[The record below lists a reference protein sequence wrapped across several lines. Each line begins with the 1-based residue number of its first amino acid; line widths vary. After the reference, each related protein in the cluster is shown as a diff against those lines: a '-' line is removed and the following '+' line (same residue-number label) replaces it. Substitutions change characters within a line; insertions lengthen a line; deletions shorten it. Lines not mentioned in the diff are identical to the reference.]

1 MATGSGSRDAEE
13 FGQGTKIHVPRKMG
27 LDKNGFFFF
36 FSSLSFNGNS
46 YKKREIHIF
55 DDFSKFQLI
64 VVEADCPR
72 MRAAVAETY
81 KNESERSDVQLRDY
95 YKKLETITGQK
106 MKTITDVELLY
117 NTLEIEVTNPRK
129 KLKKRRPWKII
140 ENVFRNKKSN
150 SLKLFYKT
158 RVFSGRQWLDFAGVD
173 QGILQLGNARHR
185 REELCT
191 F

>member
-1 MATGSGSRDAEE
+1 
-13 FGQGTKIHVPRKMG
+13 
-27 LDKNGFFFF
+27 
-36 FSSLSFNGNS
+36 
-46 YKKREIHIF
+46 
-55 DDFSKFQLI
+55 
-64 VVEADCPR
+64 
-72 MRAAVAETY
+72 
-81 KNESERSDVQLRDY
+81 
-95 YKKLETITGQK
+95 

-140 ENVFRNKKSN
+140 EKVFRNKKSN